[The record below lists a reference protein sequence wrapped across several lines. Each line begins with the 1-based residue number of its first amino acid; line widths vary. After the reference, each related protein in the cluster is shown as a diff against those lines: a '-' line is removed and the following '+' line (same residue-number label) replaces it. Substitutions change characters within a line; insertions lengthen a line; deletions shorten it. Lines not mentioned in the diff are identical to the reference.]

1 MVWKITFKNIK
12 TSSLLIQHETTTD
25 GVKDRE
31 TREELFTHT
40 HTHKTDLKILKQK
53 LVDLLHVLN
62 ISTLNL
68 YSGLTKP
75 QNKPIKTFWYQ
86 KPGNR
91 FAEN

>member
-1 MVWKITFKNIK
+1 MKDYVQKQQTLR
-12 TSSLLIQHETTTD
+12 LLIQHETTTD

-40 HTHKTDLKILKQK
+40 HTNDLKILKQK

-68 YSGLTKP
+68 YSALAETKKQTN
-75 QNKPIKTFWYQ
+75 QNLLIPKAW
-86 KPGNR
+86 
-91 FAEN
+91 

>member
-40 HTHKTDLKILKQK
+40 HTQNWFKDLKTEISRSAACVEYLHLESLLSFNKAPKQTNQN
-53 LVDLLHVLN
+53 LL
-62 ISTLNL
+62 IP
-68 YSGLTKP
+68 KA
-75 QNKPIKTFWYQ
+75 W
-86 KPGNR
+86 
-91 FAEN
+91 

>member
-1 MVWKITFKNIK
+1 MKDYVQKQQ
-12 TSSLLIQHETTTD
+12 TSRLLIQHETTTD

-31 TREELFTHT
+31 TREELFT

-68 YSGLTKP
+68 YSALTKP
-75 QNKPIKTFWYQ
+75 QNKPIKTF
-86 KPGNR
+86 
-91 FAEN
+91 